1 MEEASG
7 VFGHEV
13 AAQPLVMD
21 QDAMPTL
28 PEGSV
33 QPPALKRQVHTSSK
47 LRSTFSFTSQKTEPV
62 TPNPR
67 RITPAAQRLQNKKL
81 ATPFRSPLHP
91 QAHVAISGPARS
103 VAQISSP
110 SAKASSSA
118 RKFDSSP
125 LRPSS
130 SSLVSAGSSTPSQAT
145 APVAKKDPSSR
156 VTSQFKSPFKR
167 SASGTS
173 TALTPALSSSR
184 LTPAVQALEA
194 KVQLLRRAVKIK
206 EAESGGTQKP
216 LDELVLKWR
225 TAGRDIARDV
235 WSVVKDG
242 PKQDAG
248 GWPAER
254 GSGFNSSWGYDKD
267 DAEGA
272 DAQTDGARERFQEH
286 EMSKEKVED
295 DIGTMLRQLRI
306 DPATL
311 GWDDE
316 EGDFVD
322 V

>member
-1 MEEASG
+1 MIA
-7 VFGHEV
+7 
-13 AAQPLVMD
+13 
-21 QDAMPTL
+21 L
-28 PEGSV
+28 PESSV
-33 QPPALKRQVHTSSK
+33 QPPAVKRQVHPSLRPRNVLIQVPENRAADSESPSHHACRPAFAEQEAGHAVPLTTAPTSARRS
-47 LRSTFSFTSQKTEPV
+47 LRTNTVGRADLLSFCQGVELSSEVQFFSFPTIVELAGLCWFFHSITSHCTC
-62 TPNPR
+62 
-67 RITPAAQRLQNKKL
+67 
-81 ATPFRSPLHP
+81 
-91 QAHVAISGPARS
+91 
-103 VAQISSP
+103 
-110 SAKASSSA
+110 
-118 RKFDSSP
+118 RKEG
-125 LRPSS
+125 
-130 SSLVSAGSSTPSQAT
+130 SLVSRDFAVQVSFQAIRIRHLHG
-145 APVAKKDPSSR
+145 AHACPLFV
-156 VTSQFKSPFKR
+156 
-167 SASGTS
+167 
-173 TALTPALSSSR
+173 
-184 LTPAVQALEA
+184 VQALEA

-286 EMSKEKVED
+286 DMAKEKVED